1 MDTLS
6 ALLHLQYEKN
16 SPVRS
21 VLYHQSHWYDGTGVT
36 SLAQKTWPGGTR
48 QDKGRARACLQASSV
63 AVHGETT
70 GFCARQGTGDS
81 RMCSS
86 ME

>member
-21 VLYHQSHWYDGTGVT
+21 VLYHQSYWYDGTGVT
-36 SLAQKTWPGGTR
+36 SLAQKTWPGWT
-48 QDKGRARACLQASSV
+48 
-63 AVHGETT
+63 
-70 GFCARQGTGDS
+70 RQGTGACVS
-81 RMCSS
+81 AGIECRSPRRNHRILCKARHGRLKNVQ
-86 ME
+86 